1 MIKFGKVIYRNI
13 QEQVAKNTED
23 IAKIFRRP
31 VLQVK
36 MVDELPEEGEEGIL
50 YLLPATDP
58 EIGNYYEEYLWID
71 SAWELIG
78 SSSVDISN
86 MVTTD
91 TEQEITGEKTFAFS
105 LKPTATSTY
114 DLGSSSFKW
123 SNIYLNSAIYIGPF
137 SSTYINTDAYG
148 GIALNINNS
157 TKFLV
162 REGTTYINN
171 NFYPLS
177 NGTRSIGTSG
187 GAFKDLWLTGKID
200 LGTKVSGRT
209 NTCKIE
215 LDNYDGV
222 GIYSNNVRAINI
234 YDNAIYVAK
243 PFYVTNTIVMR
254 SPNNS
259 DNWKLI
265 GNDNGSMTFGYG
277 NNTYYAM
284 NTAGIFPTGNETRV
298 CGAPSLRWLSVYTKE
313 IGNGTDSVSVADLAA
328 LITYAKAQGWIS

>member
-1 MIKFGKVIYRNI
+1 MIKIGGVVYRNI
-13 QEQVAKNTED
+13 QEQVAKNTQD
-23 IAKIFRRP
+23 IAKIQRKP

-36 MVDELPEEGEEGIL
+36 KVDELPEEGEEGIL

-91 TEQEITGEKTFAFS
+91 TDQEITGAKTINNELAFS
-105 LKPTATSTY
+105 NGTAWLKITNNGWTSTIQQQSGVGLNFGGASLTPNA
-114 DLGSSSFKW
+114 DNSKDFGSSSIRWKD
-123 SNIYLNSAIYIGPF
+123 IYLG
-137 SSTYINTDAYG
+137 
-148 GIALNINNS
+148 
-157 TKFLV
+157 
-162 REGTTYINN
+162 
-171 NFYPLS
+171 
-177 NGTRSIGTSG
+177 
-187 GAFKDLWLTGKID
+187 GKID
-200 LGTKVSGRT
+200 FGTKVSGRT

-265 GNDNGSMTFGYG
+265 GNDNGSMNFGYG
-277 NNTYYAM
+277 VNTYYAM
-284 NTAGIFPTGNETRV
+284 NTACIFPTGNEMRS
-298 CGAPSLRWLSVYTKE
+298 CGAASLRWSSVYTKE
-313 IGNGTDSVSVADLAA
+313 IGNGTDSVSVADMAA